1 MQASYYRD
9 VTNRFSDI
17 RTYNGIY
24 LGPTGNWQGAVNIFD
39 LETGKFKKTC
49 MIVSFPVPDH
59 VIAMVNKWGIKFHK
73 ETCIHKIDFLNR
85 HKDKYA
91 WDNYDLDDNEMALV
105 EDNVPRSHITAE
117 MLGVYLAS

>member
-1 MQASYYRD
+1 MY
-9 VTNRFSDI
+9 
-17 RTYNGIY
+17 
-24 LGPTGNWQGAVNIFD
+24 
-39 LETGKFKKTC
+39 
-49 MIVSFPVPDH
+49 FPVPDR
-59 VIAMVNKWGIKFHK
+59 VIVTAKKWGRTFQK
-73 ETCIHKIDFLNR
+73 ETRIHKTDFLNR